1 MCVCESA
8 HVCLL
13 DDLATIDST
22 LHLYIYIYMCI
33 FF

>member
-22 LHLYIYIYMCI
+22 LHLYIYMYI